1 MPVFDWD
8 SAFPPHVVQRN
19 TMSDMVGQT
28 PMKLGD
34 DALSPGPAIVT
45 TTKKRK
51 LSLSP
56 DLSDPKDD
64 MGEPKKSDGAAA
76 VAMRLDMGDAD
87 VKISEIGDA
96 KKTVEIGDAKKTVE
110 IGVEIGE
117 GDTTV
122 ADDTMSVGVLSSAV
136 STKARKKKGLDWQK
150 ALSSDSDSETSK
162 TSDTSAET
170 TTSKKGLDW
179 RKTK

>member
-51 LSLSP
+51 LSRLSP

-76 VAMRLDMGDAD
+76 VAMRLDMGDAN
-87 VKISEIGDA
+87 VKIS
-96 KKTVEIGDAKKTVE
+96 EIGDAKKTVE

-150 ALSSDSDSETSK
+150 ALSCDSDSETSK

>member
-1 MPVFDWD
+1 
-8 SAFPPHVVQRN
+8 
-19 TMSDMVGQT
+19 MSDMVGQT

-51 LSLSP
+51 LSRLSP

-76 VAMRLDMGDAD
+76 VAMRLDMGDAN

-162 TSDTSAET
+162 TSGTSAET
-170 TTSKKGLDW
+170 TTSNTTEKKEKKGLNW